1 MWWQLAAEK
10 HMAKHESCFGEGC
23 SSWGKSYMEVTLCSE
38 HICIQ
43 MPAPL
48 ALLYLLPLSDV
59 GQCLWFFGSQM
70 CAWNPASS
78 PQCFRWMT
86 RLTFLHLWS
95 TVAMYSSSSLS
106 RLSETGFSL
115 QWDYFPSF
123 FFFLLS
129 SCFSIKKMYVSF
141 KMFLKHIWVHCKYYC
156 CCINQKKNQII

>member
-10 HMAKHESCFGEGC
+10 HMANHESCFGEGC
-23 SSWGKSYMEVTLCSE
+23 SIWGKSYMEVTLCSE

-48 ALLYLLPLSDV
+48 ALLYLVPLSDV

-70 CAWNPASS
+70 CAWNPAYLHSVS
-78 PQCFRWMT
+78 GGWQGSHFCIFGVQLLCIPAAPLVDCQK
-86 RLTFLHLWS
+86 LAFLFNGIIFL
-95 TVAMYSSSSLS
+95 
-106 RLSETGFSL
+106 
-115 QWDYFPSF
+115 P

-141 KMFLKHIWVHCKYYC
+141 KMFLKHIWVHCRYYC